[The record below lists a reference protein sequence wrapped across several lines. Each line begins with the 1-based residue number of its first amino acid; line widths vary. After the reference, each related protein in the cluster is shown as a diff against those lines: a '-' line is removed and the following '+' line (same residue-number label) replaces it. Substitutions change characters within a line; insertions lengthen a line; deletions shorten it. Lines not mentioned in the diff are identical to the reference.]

1 MNELG
6 FDVKL
11 NLQPKK
17 AEHDNVQ
24 EFKDL
29 FATGLDKI
37 KGSKGG
43 KTGIDLSYNP
53 GVLH

>member
-11 NLQPKK
+11 NVPKK
-17 AEHDNVQ
+17 NQNDNVQ

-37 KGSKGG
+37 SNSSKP
-43 KTGIDLSYNP
+43 KTGIDLTYNP
-53 GVLH
+53 GVV